1 MRTLFATR
9 HCYRSLVCGVDVA
22 AADVNSVISDDGG
35 APVRLLE
42 EAVPQGKVEASKG
55 HRAGHG

>member
-1 MRTLFATR
+1 M
-9 HCYRSLVCGVDVA
+9 A